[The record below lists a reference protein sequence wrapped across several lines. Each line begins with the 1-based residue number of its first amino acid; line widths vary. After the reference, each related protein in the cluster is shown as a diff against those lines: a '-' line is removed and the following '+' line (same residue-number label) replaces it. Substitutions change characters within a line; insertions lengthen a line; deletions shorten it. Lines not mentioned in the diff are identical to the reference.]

1 MRIFDTHAHYDDD
14 RFEGI
19 REECIKES
27 FDIGVEYILNA
38 SSDIKSSR
46 ASIALADKYPQFY
59 AACGIHPHECCDISD
74 KNEALDSVKSLL
86 SHKKAVALGEIGLDY
101 YYDTDWKEK
110 QIEYFDS
117 QLSLAEELSLPVII
131 HDRDAHGDTMDVIRA
146 HPKSFGIL
154 HSFSGSAEM
163 AKQLQKLGWY
173 ISFSGVVSFKNAS
186 RVIESLLAVDDERL
200 LIETDCPYLA
210 PVPMRGKTNRSAYL
224 KYTIAAIANAK
235 GVSEEEIAEMTFE
248 NAKRIFKIN

>member
-27 FDIGVEYILNA
+27 FDIGVEYIVNA
-38 SSDIKSSR
+38 SSDIKSSK
-46 ASIALADKYPQFY
+46 SSLALADKYPQFY
-59 AACGIHPHECCDISD
+59 AACGIHPHECCDISG
-74 KNEALDSVKSLL
+74 KNEALDAVKSLL

-101 YYDTDWKEK
+101 YYDTDWKDK
-110 QIEYFDS
+110 QIEFFDS
-117 QLSLAEELSLPVII
+117 QLSLAEELKLPVII
-131 HDRDAHGDTMDVIRA
+131 HDRDAHGDTIDIIRA

-186 RVIESLLAVDDERL
+186 RVIESLLAVDDDRL

-210 PVPMRGKTNRSAYL
+210 PVPMRGQTNRSAYL
-224 KYTIAAIANAK
+224 QYTIAAIANAK
-235 GVSEEEIAEMTFE
+235 GVSEEEIAEMTFN
-248 NAKRIFKIN
+248 NAKRIFNIR

>member
-27 FDIGVEYILNA
+27 FDIGVEYIVNA
-38 SSDIKSSR
+38 SSDIKSSK
-46 ASIALADKYPQFY
+46 SSLALADKYPQFS

-74 KNEALDSVKSLL
+74 KNEALDAVKSLL

-101 YYDTDWKEK
+101 YYDTDWKDK
-110 QIEYFDS
+110 QIEFFDS
-117 QLSLAEELSLPVII
+117 QLSLAEELKLPVII
-131 HDRDAHGDTMDVIRA
+131 HDRDAHGDTMDIIRA

-163 AKQLQKLGWY
+163 ARQLLKLGWY

-186 RVIESLLAVDDERL
+186 RVIESLLAVDDDRL

-210 PVPMRGKTNRSAYL
+210 PVPMRGQTNRSAYL
-224 KYTIAAIANAK
+224 QYTIAAIANAK
-235 GVSEEEIAEMTFE
+235 GVSEEEIAEMTFN
-248 NAKRIFKIN
+248 NAKRIFNIR

>member
-1 MRIFDTHAHYDDD
+1 MRIFDTHAHYDDAKFD
-14 RFEGI
+14 GI

-27 FDIGVEYILNA
+27 FDIGVEYIVNA
-38 SSDIKSSR
+38 SSDLKSSHS
-46 ASIALADKYPQFY
+46 SIVLAEKYPQFY
-59 AACGIHPHECCDISD
+59 AACGIHPHECCEIAD
-74 KNEALDSVKSLL
+74 KNEALDTVKSLL

-117 QLSLAEELSLPVII
+117 QLSLAEELNLPVII
-131 HDRDAHGDTMDVIRA
+131 HDRDAHGDTMDIIRA
-146 HPKSFGIL
+146 HPKSIGIL

-163 AKQLQKLGWY
+163 ARQLQKLGWY

-186 RVIESLLAVDDERL
+186 RVIESLLSVDDERL

-210 PVPMRGKTNRSAYL
+210 PVPMRGKTNRSSYL
-224 KYTIAAIANAK
+224 EYTISAIANAK
-235 GVSEEEIAEMTFE
+235 GMSNEEIAFLTFN
-248 NAKRIFKIN
+248 NAKRIFKIS